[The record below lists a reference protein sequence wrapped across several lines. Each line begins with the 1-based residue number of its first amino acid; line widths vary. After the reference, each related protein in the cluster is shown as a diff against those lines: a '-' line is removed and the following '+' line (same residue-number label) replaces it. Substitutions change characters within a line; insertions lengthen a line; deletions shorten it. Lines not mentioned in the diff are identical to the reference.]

1 MSDDEDDADEARRQ
15 MTQNSSRQAS
25 SKFGRGN
32 ALASTKEV
40 ELHGVLEKRN
50 RNGIFQK
57 RYFQTERSL
66 LKYWSSENDTN
77 NLPSTTY
84 DVRDVRLIHS
94 VAVDQM
100 IYVSIDPICY
110 GHFDAVNLTIALMFA
125 DSILQRQIQIGSA
138 GYF

>member
-15 MTQNSSRQAS
+15 MMQHAPSSLVRQAS

-50 RNGIFQK
+50 RNGIYQK

-66 LKYWSSENDTN
+66 LKYWSSESDKHNA
-77 NLPSTTY
+77 PSSIY
-84 DVRDVRLIHS
+84 DVRDVRVIHS
-94 VAVDQM
+94 VASDQTIHVSDFNCIINT
-100 IYVSIDPICY
+100 IYIKC
-110 GHFDAVNLTIALMFA
+110 LL
-125 DSILQRQIQIGSA
+125 L
-138 GYF
+138 